1 MNTLDAIRH
10 RRSFKAFDTTHRMSD
25 AEQRE
30 LLEAVLLSPTAFNLQ
45 HWRLVLVENPALRQ
59 QIRAAGWDQPQ
70 ITDASLLVVLC
81 ADVASWEKNGAR
93 VWAEAPQAAQ
103 DFLVPAIDAYYRD
116 KPQTQRDE
124 AMRSCGIAAQSL
136 MLAAHSMGYESCPMV
151 GFDFEAVG
159 ALINLPADH
168 CISMMIAIGR
178 PTSPAKARIG
188 KLPFEEVVIRDSF

>member
-159 ALINLPADH
+159 ALINLPADQ
-168 CISMMIAIGR
+168 CISMMIAIGK